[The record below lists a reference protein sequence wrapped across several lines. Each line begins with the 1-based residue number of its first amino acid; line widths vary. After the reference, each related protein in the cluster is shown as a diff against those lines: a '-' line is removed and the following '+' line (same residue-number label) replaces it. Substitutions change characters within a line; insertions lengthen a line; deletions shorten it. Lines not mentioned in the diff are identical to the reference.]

1 MKSFNL
7 AGKVALVTGGNGG
20 VGLGMAET
28 PIRHRPH
35 LPHFTILVCVR
46 CSSLWIS
53 ISLRAL
59 QRQWTVVQ

>member
-20 VGLGMAET
+20 VGLGMARDAIGRT
-28 PIRHRPH
+28 CHIS
-35 LPHFTILVCVR
+35 TILVCVR
-46 CSSLWIS
+46 CSSPWIS

-59 QRQWTVVQ
+59 QRQWTVMQ